1 MSIPPEIKEF
11 LKKVL
16 LEDISHRDITTE
28 LIIPSES
35 ISAAII
41 KAKEDFILAGIPFVK
56 ELFEI
61 YDPQITFN
69 VLKED
74 GTDIKNG
81 DILAEIRGKTHSIL
95 ACERT
100 GLNIL
105 QRLSGIATLTK
116 KFVMEINGTDC
127 RILDTRKTTPGMR
140 YLEKYAVRTGG
151 GYNHRFGLYDG
162 ILIKDNHIKV
172 SGGIKKAIDTLKNNR
187 AFHHLLKIEV
197 EVKDIDEVKEAI
209 EAGADIIMLDNM
221 NIEEMKKA
229 VKIIREKNPSILI
242 EASGNVDIKNVRA
255 IAETGVNFIS
265 AGMLTHSARAV
276 DISLKIIN

>member
-1 MSIPPEIKEF
+1 MNIPPEIREF
-11 LKKVL
+11 LKKAL
-16 LEDISHRDITTE
+16 IEDISYRDITTE

-35 ISAAII
+35 TSSAII
-41 KAKEDFILAGIPFVK
+41 KAKEDFILAGMPFVK

-69 VLKED
+69 ILKED
-74 GTDIKNG
+74 GSDIKNG
-81 DILAEIRGKTHSIL
+81 DILAEIKGKTHSIL

-116 KFVMEINGTDC
+116 NFVNGTNGTGC
-127 RILDTRKTTPGMR
+127 RILDTRKTTPNMR
-140 YLEKYAVRTGG
+140 YLEKYAVRIGG
-151 GYNHRFGLYDG
+151 GYNHRSGLYDG

-172 SGGIKKAIDTLKNNR
+172 AGGIRKAIDTLKNNK

-197 EVKDIDEVKEAI
+197 EVKDIDEVNEAI
-209 EAGADIIMLDNM
+209 MAGADIIMLDNM
-221 NIEEMKKA
+221 DIEEMKEA
-229 VKIIREKNPSILI
+229 VRIIREKNPFILI
-242 EASGNVDIKNVRA
+242 EASGNVNLKNVRA
-255 IAETGVNFIS
+255 IAETGVDFIS

>member
-1 MSIPPEIKEF
+1 MSIPPEIREF
-11 LKKVL
+11 FKKVL
-16 LEDISHRDITTE
+16 LEDISYRDITTE
-28 LIIPSES
+28 LIIPPES
-35 ISAAII
+35 TSAAII
-41 KAKEDFILAGIPFVK
+41 KAKEDFILAGMPFVK
-56 ELFEI
+56 ELFKI

-69 VLKED
+69 ILKED
-74 GTDIKNG
+74 GSEINDG
-81 DILAEIRGKTHSIL
+81 DILAEIKGKTRSIL

-116 KFVMEINGTDC
+116 KFVMEINGTGC

-151 GYNHRFGLYDG
+151 GYNHRSGLYDG

-172 SGGIKKAIDTLKNNR
+172 AGGIRKAIDTLKDNR

-197 EVKDIDEVKEAI
+197 EVKDIAGVKEAI

-221 NIEEMKKA
+221 DIEEVKKA
-229 VKIIREKNPSILI
+229 VRIIREKDPSILI
-242 EASGNVDIKNVRA
+242 EASGNINLKNVRA

-276 DISLKIIN
+276 DISLKIID